1 MAARHPRMLQLVTAA
16 MSAKDRRARKDPARR
31 LKSYL
36 LQEAEATSREAKIR
50 WCVAN
55 GKKVFGLQHDGIVV
69 QSGDDASEETAM
81 AAAME
86 VAATKEAGYSVKI
99 KAERCRNLCVD

>member
-1 MAARHPRMLQLVTAA
+1 MAKGCEPALEFIRKCNR
-16 MSAKDRRARKDPARR
+16 KGDKRKDPK
-31 LKSYL
+31 LTWKSYL